1 MRIRVAGTIPLI
13 AVSDSLPLTDAAA
26 ASVVNRCGIRHGDE
40 RDPQRVRDLATLLDL
55 SNAARRIPANGRDAA
70 DSFGQRSAVTT
81 RGSCHMKLCEYTRSA
96 CERFFARGS
105 YHWHIITPASLA
117 KRPASVGILIKKAT
131 TFDGSRYW
139 YLGFYFASAGGSQAH
154 ISDGSGFSDFCS
166 A

>member
-13 AVSDSLPLTDAAA
+13 AVSDSLPLTDAAD

-55 SNAARRIPANGRDAA
+55 SNAARRIPANGGDAA

-96 CERFFARGS
+96 CERFLRGAA
-105 YHWHIITPASLA
+105 IIELLRRLLNGPPASA
-117 KRPASVGILIKKAT
+117 
-131 TFDGSRYW
+131 F
-139 YLGFYFASAGGSQAH
+139 
-154 ISDGSGFSDFCS
+154 
-166 A
+166 